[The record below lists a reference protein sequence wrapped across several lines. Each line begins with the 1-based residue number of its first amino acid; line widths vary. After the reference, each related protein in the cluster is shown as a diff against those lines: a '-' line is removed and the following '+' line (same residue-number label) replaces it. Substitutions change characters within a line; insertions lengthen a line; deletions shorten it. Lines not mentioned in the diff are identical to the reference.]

1 VVDEARSEYS
11 RVNLSAD
18 PIYRYL
24 RITKG
29 GPGGVAG
36 QAAEQDLVDAAWLQ
50 RLRRIHQL
58 QSAWWVFATAEHS
71 RFQHALGAMHL
82 AGEWARHLYPSLH
95 VSCPDT
101 PSLQLV
107 EETMRMAGLLHDVGH
122 GPFGHFFDEN
132 YLDTWGIDHEVIGR
146 ALITGPLADLIGEV
160 GASPGADFER
170 GERIDPRWVAFLISS
185 TDLEGFEPPPWLAVL
200 RPALVGA
207 FSADNMD
214 YVPRDSYICGVSAG
228 PVDVQRIIHY
238 SFVSERGLTLH
249 AHAAEALYIFLNSR
263 LYLYHQVYFHRT
275 VRRIDLQLREV
286 FRPTLELLLG
296 GNPLERL
303 DRYQALTEWS
313 LLSDVDRWAHGHG
326 DANQRELGQA
336 WADVVAR
343 KLKWKLIYQG
353 HTDARDI
360 PSAALSV
367 TRDQFASELRTRL
380 PANLRDIVFEV
391 DVAAQES
398 RAFNPMTETSDIL
411 FYEPLE
417 DRYRQSRVLDLFR
430 RLPVRM
436 ALFRIFARD
445 ETHRR
450 ELIKAANEV
459 LGLTG

>member
-1 VVDEARSEYS
+1 MDEARAEYS
-11 RVNLSAD
+11 RVNLSSD

-36 QAAEQDLVDAAWLQ
+36 QASEQDLVDSAWLQ

-82 AGEWARHLYPSLH
+82 AGEWARHLYPSLK
-95 VSCPDT
+95 VSCPDV
-101 PSLQLV
+101 PSSQLV
-107 EETMRMAGLLHDVGH
+107 EETMRIAGLLHDVGH

-146 ALITGPLADLIGEV
+146 ALITGALADAIGEL
-160 GASPGADFER
+160 GASPTADFDA
-170 GERIDPRWVAFLISS
+170 GDRIDPRWVAYLISS
-185 TDLEGFEPPPWLAVL
+185 RDLEGFEPPPWVAVL
-200 RPALVGA
+200 RPALIGA

-228 PVDVQRIIHY
+228 PVDVQRIVHY
-238 SFVSERGLTLH
+238 SFISDRGLTLH
-249 AHAAEALYIFLNSR
+249 AHGAEALYMFLNSR

-286 FRPTLELLLG
+286 FRPTIELVLG
-296 GNPLERL
+296 GNPLDRL
-303 DRYQALTEWS
+303 DRFQALTEWS
-313 LLSDVDRWAHGHG
+313 LLSDVDRWAHGDG
-326 DANQRELGQA
+326 DAKRRELGEA
-336 WADVVAR
+336 WAAVVAR
-343 KLKWKLIYQG
+343 RLKWRLIYQG

-360 PSAALSV
+360 PAQALSV
-367 TRDQFASELRTRL
+367 TRQEFAQLIRGHL
-380 PANLRDIVFEV
+380 PAGLRDIEFEV

-398 RAFNPMTETSDIL
+398 RAFNPMTETADIL

-417 DRYRQSRVLDLFR
+417 DRYQQSRVLDLFR

-445 ETHRR
+445 ESHRQ
-450 ELIKAANEV
+450 ELIRAANEV
-459 LGLTG
+459 LGLA

>member
-1 VVDEARSEYS
+1 MDETRSEYS
-11 RVNLSAD
+11 RVNLSSD

-29 GPGGVAG
+29 GRGGVAG
-36 QAAEQDLVDAAWLQ
+36 EAAEQDLVDAAWLQ

-82 AGEWARHLYPSLH
+82 AGEWARHLHPSLK
-95 VSCPDT
+95 VACGDV
-101 PSLQLV
+101 PSSQLV

-146 ALITGPLADLIGEV
+146 ALITGPLAGLIREL
-160 GASPGADFER
+160 GASPSADFEP
-170 GERIDPRWVAFLISS
+170 GESVDPRWVAYLISA
-185 TDLEGFEPPPWLAVL
+185 TELDGFTPPGWLAAL
-200 RPALVGA
+200 QPALTGA

-228 PVDVQRIIHY
+228 PVDVQRILHY
-238 SFVSERGLTLH
+238 SFISERGLTLH
-249 AHAAEALYIFLNSR
+249 AHAAEALYMFLNSR

-286 FRPTLELLLG
+286 FRPTVELLLG

-303 DRYQALTEWS
+303 DRFMPLTEWS
-313 LLSDVDRWAHGHG
+313 LLSDVDRWAQGSG
-326 DANQRELGQA
+326 DSRRRELGEA
-336 WADVVAR
+336 WAAVVAR

-353 HTDARDI
+353 HTDARDV

-367 TRDQFASELRTRL
+367 TREQFAHQLRERLPSSLRT
-380 PANLRDIVFEV
+380 IVFEV

-398 RAFNPMTETSDIL
+398 RAFNPMTETADIL

-417 DRYRQSRVLDLFR
+417 DSYRQSRVLDLFK

-436 ALFRIFARD
+436 ALFRIFAHD
-445 ETHRR
+445 ETHRS

-459 LGLTG
+459 LGLTA

>member
-1 VVDEARSEYS
+1 M
-11 RVNLSAD
+11 
-18 PIYRYL
+18 
-24 RITKG
+24 
-29 GPGGVAG
+29 AG
-36 QAAEQDLVDAAWLQ
+36 QACEQDLVDAAWLQ

-82 AGEWARHLYPSLH
+82 AGEWTRHLYPSLKAA
-95 VSCPDT
+95 VADV
-101 PSLQLV
+101 PSPQLV

-146 ALITGPLADLIGEV
+146 DLITGPLADLVGEI
-160 GASPGADFER
+160 GASPEADFDS
-170 GERIDPRWVAFLISS
+170 GERIDPRWVAYLISAHE
-185 TDLEGFEPPPWLAVL
+185 TEGYEPPRWLEVL
-200 RPALVGA
+200 QPALIGA
-207 FSADNMD
+207 YSADNMD

-228 PVDVQRIIHY
+228 PVDVQRIVHY
-238 SFVSERGLTLH
+238 SFISERGLTLH
-249 AHAAEALYIFLNSR
+249 SHAAEALYMFLNSR

-286 FRPTLELLLG
+286 FRPTIELVLG
-296 GNPLERL
+296 GNPLEHL
-303 DRYQALTEWS
+303 DRYLTLTEWS
-313 LLSDVDRWAHGHG
+313 LLSDVDGWARG
-326 DANQRELGQA
+326 DGDGERRELGRA

-343 KLKWKLIYQG
+343 RLKWKLIYQG
-353 HTDARDI
+353 HTDAREI
-360 PSAALSV
+360 PSGALGV
-367 TRDQFASELRTRL
+367 TREEFAAQLREHLPSES
-380 PANLRDIVFEV
+380 RDIVFEV

-398 RAFNPMTETSDIL
+398 RAFNPMTETADIL

-417 DRYRQSRVLDLFR
+417 DRFRQSRVLDLFR

-436 ALFRIFARD
+436 ALFRIFAHD

-459 LGLTG
+459 LGLT

>member
-1 VVDEARSEYS
+1 VNEVRSEYS
-11 RVNLSAD
+11 RVNLSSD

-36 QAAEQDLVDAAWLQ
+36 HAAEQDLVDSAWLQ

-82 AGEWARHLYPSLH
+82 AGEWTKHLYPSLKLT
-95 VSCPDT
+95 CRDL
-101 PSLQLV
+101 PSRQLV

-132 YLDTWGIDHEVIGR
+132 YLDAWGIDHEVIGR
-146 ALITGPLADLIGEV
+146 ALITGPLADLIGDI
-160 GASPGADFER
+160 GASPAADFER
-170 GERIDPRWVAFLISS
+170 GERIDPRWVAYLISS
-185 TDLEGFEPPPWLAVL
+185 ADLEGFEPPPWLAVL

-207 FSADNMD
+207 YSADNMD

-238 SFVSERGLTLH
+238 SFISERGLTLH
-249 AHAAEALYIFLNSR
+249 AHAAEALYMFLNSR

-286 FRPTLELLLG
+286 FRPTIELLLG

-303 DRYQALTEWS
+303 DRYESLTEWS
-313 LLSDVDRWAHGHG
+313 LLSDVDQWAHGRG
-326 DANQRELGQA
+326 DASQRELGEA
-336 WADVVAR
+336 WAAVVAR

-360 PSAALSV
+360 PNAALSV
-367 TRDQFASELRTRL
+367 TREQFARQLRKHL
-380 PANLRDIVFEV
+380 PAKLRDIVFEV

-398 RAFNPMTETSDIL
+398 RAFNPMIETADIL

-417 DRYRQSRVLDLFR
+417 DRYQQSRVLTFSGASRCAWRCSASSPTR
-430 RLPVRM
+430 RHTV
-436 ALFRIFARD
+436 AS
-445 ETHRR
+445 
-450 ELIKAANEV
+450 
-459 LGLTG
+459 

>member
-1 VVDEARSEYS
+1 MDEARSEYS
-11 RVNLSAD
+11 RVNLSSD

-24 RITKG
+24 RITRR

-36 QAAEQDLVDAAWLQ
+36 EASEQDLIDASWLQ

-82 AGEWARHLYPSLH
+82 AGEWTRHLYPSLKA
-95 VSCPDT
+95 VVRDV

-132 YLDTWGIDHEVIGR
+132 YLDTWQIDHEVIGR
-146 ALITGPLADLIGEV
+146 ELITGALADLIAEL
-160 GASPGADFER
+160 GASPHADFEPE
-170 GERIDPRWVAFLISS
+170 ERIDPRWVAYLISS
-185 TDLEGFEPPPWLAVL
+185 RELAGVEPPEWLALL

-214 YVPRDSYICGVSAG
+214 YVPRDAYICGVSAG
-228 PVDVQRIIHY
+228 PVDVQRIVHY
-238 SFVSERGLTLH
+238 SFISERGLTLH
-249 AHAAEALYIFLNSR
+249 SHAAEALYMFLNSR

-286 FRPTLELLLG
+286 FRPTVEALLG
-296 GNPLERL
+296 GNPLEHL
-303 DRYQALTEWS
+303 DRYMALTEWS
-313 LLSDVDRWAHGHG
+313 LLSDVDRWARG
-326 DANQRELGQA
+326 DGDGQLRELGRA
-336 WADVVAR
+336 WAEVVAR

-353 HTDARDI
+353 HTDAREI
-360 PSAALSV
+360 PNLALSA
-367 TRDQFASELRTRL
+367 TREQFASQIRDRL
-380 PANLRDIVFEV
+380 PVGLREIVFEV

-398 RAFNPMTETSDIL
+398 RAFNPMTETADIL

-417 DRYRQSRVLDLFR
+417 NSYRQSRVLDLFK

-436 ALFRIFARD
+436 ALFRIFAHD
-445 ETHRR
+445 EAHSAD
-450 ELIKAANEV
+450 LIKAANEV
-459 LGLTG
+459 LGRTG

>member
-1 VVDEARSEYS
+1 MAGEAS
-11 RVNLSAD
+11 
-18 PIYRYL
+18 
-24 RITKG
+24 
-29 GPGGVAG
+29 
-36 QAAEQDLVDAAWLQ
+36 EQDLVDAAWLQ

-82 AGEWARHLYPSLH
+82 AGEWARHLYPSLK
-95 VSCPDT
+95 VSCGDV
-101 PSLQLV
+101 PSQQLV

-132 YLDTWGIDHEVIGR
+132 YLDTWEIDHEVVGR
-146 ALITGPLADLIGEV
+146 ALITGPLAGVVSEL
-160 GASPGADFER
+160 GASPAADFDP
-170 GERIDPRWVAFLISS
+170 GERIDPRWVAFLISP
-185 TDLEGFEPPPWLAVL
+185 DEMEGFEPPPWLEVL

-228 PVDVQRIIHY
+228 PVDVQRIVHY
-238 SFVSERGLTLH
+238 SFISERGLTLH
-249 AHAAEALYIFLNSR
+249 AHAAEALYMFLNSR

-303 DRYQALTEWS
+303 DRFQALTEWS
-313 LLSDVDRWAHGHG
+313 LLSDVDRWKRG
-326 DANQRELGQA
+326 DGADGERRELGRA
-336 WADVVAR
+336 WGDVVAR
-343 KLKWKLIYQG
+343 RLKWKLIYQG

-360 PSAALSV
+360 PSQALSV
-367 TRDQFASELRTRL
+367 TRQEFAQQIREHL
-380 PANLRDIVFEV
+380 PATVRNIVFEV

-398 RAFNPMTETSDIL
+398 RAFNPMTETADIL

-436 ALFRIFARD
+436 ALFRIFAHD

-459 LGLTG
+459 LGLA

>member
-1 VVDEARSEYS
+1 VAEARSEYS
-11 RVNLSAD
+11 RVNLSSD

-29 GPGGVAG
+29 GPGGVPG

-82 AGEWARHLYPSLH
+82 AGEWARHLYPSLK
-95 VSCPDT
+95 VACPDA
-101 PSLQLV
+101 PSAQLV

-132 YLDTWGIDHEVIGR
+132 YLDTWDLDHEDVGR
-146 ALITGPLADLIGEV
+146 ALVTGALADHVAEL
-160 GASPGADFER
+160 GASPTADFER
-170 GERIDPRWVAFLISS
+170 GERVDPRWVAYLISS
-185 TDLEGFEPPPWLAVL
+185 RELDGFEPPKWLAAL

-207 FSADNMD
+207 YSADNMD
-214 YVPRDSYICGVSAG
+214 YVPRDSYICGVAAG
-228 PVDVQRIIHY
+228 PVDVQRIVHY
-238 SFVSERGLTLH
+238 SFISERGLTLH
-249 AHAAEALYIFLNSR
+249 AHGAEALYMFLNSR

-296 GNPLERL
+296 GNPLERV
-303 DRYQALTEWS
+303 DRFQALTEWS
-313 LLSDVDRWAHGHG
+313 LLSDVDRWAHGDG
-326 DANQRELGQA
+326 DPARRELGQA
-336 WADVVAR
+336 WAAVVAR
-343 KLKWKLIYQG
+343 KLKWRLIYQG

-360 PSAALSV
+360 PPQALSV
-367 TRDQFASELRTRL
+367 TRQEFAQQIREHL
-380 PANLRDIVFEV
+380 PAQLGHIEFEV

-398 RAFNPMTETSDIL
+398 RAFNPMTETADIL

-417 DRYRQSRVLDLFR
+417 GRYQQSRVLDLFR

-459 LGLTG
+459 LGLAGT

>member
-1 VVDEARSEYS
+1 MDEVRSEYS
-11 RVNLSAD
+11 RVNLNSD

-36 QAAEQDLVDAAWLQ
+36 EAAEQDLVDAAWMQ

-82 AGEWARHLYPSLH
+82 AGEWTRHLYPSLK
-95 VSCPDT
+95 VACADV
-101 PSLQLV
+101 PSAPLV

-132 YLDTWGIDHEVIGR
+132 YLDRWSIDHEVIGR
-146 ALITGPLADLIGEV
+146 RLITGPLAGLIEAL
-160 GASPGADFER
+160 GASPTADFES
-170 GERIDPRWVAFLISS
+170 GERIDPRWVAYLISS
-185 TDLEGFEPPPWLAVL
+185 RELEGFEAPGWLEVL
-200 RPALVGA
+200 RPAMVGA
-207 FSADNMD
+207 YSADNMD

-228 PVDVQRIIHY
+228 PVDVQRIVHY

-249 AHAAEALYIFLNSR
+249 SHAAEALYMFLNSR

-286 FRPTLELLLG
+286 FRPTLDLLLG

-303 DRYQALTEWS
+303 ERYLALSEWS
-313 LLSDVDRWAHGHG
+313 LLSDVHRWALGDG
-326 DANQRELGQA
+326 DARQRELGQA
-336 WADVVAR
+336 WEGVVAR
-343 KLKWKLIYQG
+343 RLRWKLIYQG

-360 PSAALSV
+360 PAGALSV
-367 TRDQFASELRTRL
+367 TREQFAREIREHL
-380 PANLRDIVFEV
+380 PGPVRDIVFEV

-398 RAFNPMTETSDIL
+398 RAFNPMTETADIL

-417 DRYRQSRVLDLFR
+417 NRYRQSRVLDLFR

-436 ALFRIFARD
+436 ALFRIFAHD
-445 ETHRR
+445 ETHRE
-450 ELIKAANEV
+450 ELIEAANEV
-459 LGLTG
+459 LGLS